1 MNLTNEGVIME
12 IIKNTLRDKVIEQLV
27 QNDIDTIIKNA
38 ENGDF
43 WYLSEVLKTRT
54 PYKDWSEEDLLD
66 ELNDLN
72 ELKERGDKKL

>member
-1 MNLTNEGVIME
+1 MNKGGVSME

-43 WYLSEVLKTRT
+43 WYLSEILKTRT

>member
-1 MNLTNEGVIME
+1 MNKGGVSMK

-27 QNDIDTIIKNA
+27 QNDIDTMIKNA

>member
-1 MNLTNEGVIME
+1 M
-12 IIKNTLRDKVIEQLV
+12 NTLRDKVIEQLV

>member
-1 MNLTNEGVIME
+1 MNKGGVSME

-43 WYLSEVLKTRT
+43 WY
-54 PYKDWSEEDLLD
+54 
-66 ELNDLN
+66 
-72 ELKERGDKKL
+72 

>member
-1 MNLTNEGVIME
+1 MNKGGVSME

>member
-1 MNLTNEGVIME
+1 MNKGGVSME

-27 QNDIDTIIKNA
+27 QNDIDTMIKNA

-72 ELKERGDKKL
+72 ELKERGD

>member
-1 MNLTNEGVIME
+1 MK

>member
-1 MNLTNEGVIME
+1 MNKGGVSME

-72 ELKERGDKKL
+72 ELKERGD

>member
-1 MNLTNEGVIME
+1 M
-12 IIKNTLRDKVIEQLV
+12 NTLRDKVIEQLV
-27 QNDIDTIIKNA
+27 QNDIDTMIKNA

>member
-1 MNLTNEGVIME
+1 MNKGGVSME

-66 ELNDLN
+66 ELNALN